1 LDASHPSLISD
12 LLITSAFLKRG
23 NLDKFEPR
31 SSDGILLGYTTHG
44 RSYRVINLEIN
55 TVIDLCDVTFDES
68 APFPRDIF

>member
-1 LDASHPSLISD
+1 
-12 LLITSAFLKRG
+12 LITSAFLKRG

-31 SSDGILLGYTTHG
+31 SSDGLLLGYTTHG

-55 TVIDLCDVTFDES
+55 IVIDSCDVTFDES